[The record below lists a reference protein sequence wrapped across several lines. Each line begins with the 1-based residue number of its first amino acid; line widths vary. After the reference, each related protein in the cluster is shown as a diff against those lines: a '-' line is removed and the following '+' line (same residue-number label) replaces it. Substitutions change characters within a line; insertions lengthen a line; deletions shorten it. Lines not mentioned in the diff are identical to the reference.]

1 MPRKRIPPNNKKRRV
16 IAPEALDPAV
26 IDNLRGARYCG
37 SPHHKSKPG
46 DYGFIPPAAALPG
59 KDLCDGE
66 GLPAIK
72 LREAIRLFRS
82 GIRRGMVSGYLNH
95 HGLPVRVWSVDE
107 HGHAYE
113 AKPGDDGRRYHG
125 FRLVKDESTAR
136 YIRQEWQRR
145 EDPSDA

>member
-1 MPRKRIPPNNKKRRV
+1 MPRKFNPPNNKKRRV
-16 IAPEALDPAV
+16 VAPEDIDPVLSA
-26 IDNLRGARYCG
+26 IC
-37 SPHHKSKPG
+37 
-46 DYGFIPPAAALPG
+46 AALNTAGVRITKASRQTTISSRLRHPFQARIFAMG
-59 KDLCDGE
+59 M

-82 GIRRGMVSGYLNH
+82 GIGRGMVSSYLNS

-113 AKPGDDGRRYHG
+113 AKPGGDGRRYHG
-125 FRLVKDESTAR
+125 FRLVKDASTAR

-145 EDPSDA
+145 EDPSDV

>member
-1 MPRKRIPPNNKKRRV
+1 MPRKFNPPNNKKRRV
-16 IAPEALDPAV
+16 VAPEDIDPVV
-26 IDNLRGARYCG
+26 ISNLRRAQYCG
-37 SPHHKSKPG
+37 SPHHKSQPA
-46 DYGFIPPAAALPG
+46 DYDFIPPAAPLPG
-59 KDLCDGE
+59 KDLCDGD

-82 GIRRGMVSGYLNH
+82 GIGRGMVSSYLNS

-113 AKPGDDGRRYHG
+113 AKPGGDGRRYHG
-125 FRLVKDESTAR
+125 FRLVKDASTAR

-145 EDPSDA
+145 EDPSDV